1 MVGQLCGVSACLPL
15 SVSGGEFF
23 GQGKLPPNIFV
34 VVEKLR
40 VGLGDIYYSA
50 AWGNFPFF
58 FPGDVLTR
66 GG

>member
-1 MVGQLCGVSACLPL
+1 MESAPAHL
-15 SVSGGEFF
+15 SLYLEGGGFWP
-23 GQGKLPPNIFV
+23 GKLPPNIFV

-40 VGLGDIYYSA
+40 VGMGDIYYSA

-58 FPGDVLTR
+58 SRSEVLTC